1 MGKDAETKGQTAMSN
16 PRLTVLVV
24 GATGSIGRLVVEEAV
39 SKGRAVRALARDS
52 AGGAARLGGGAPR
65 TWSRPTLT
73 HHTETQPGERLAARL
88 SALEAR
94 ELCEGH

>member
-39 SKGRAVRALARDS
+39 SKGRAVRSPPAIPQGVRHDLE
-52 AGGAARLGGGAPR
+52 AARREPGAVQ
-65 TWSRPTLT
+65 
-73 HHTETQPGERLAARL
+73 H
-88 SALEAR
+88 
-94 ELCEGH
+94 